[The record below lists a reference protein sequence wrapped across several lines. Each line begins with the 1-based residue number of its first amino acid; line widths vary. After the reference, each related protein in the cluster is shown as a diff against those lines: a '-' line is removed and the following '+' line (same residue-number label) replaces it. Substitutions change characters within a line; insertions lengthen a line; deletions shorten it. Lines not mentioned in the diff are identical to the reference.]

1 MNEEDKELS
10 LTDQVKNL
18 FFYKDDKKTLDPRK
32 IAGIL
37 GLGVGASGILE
48 PPDTTVGYQGGI
60 PTYTAVRSPVTNF
73 DYGRRPGSGGR
84 RYFSDITYVP
94 EGGDV
99 GEAIT
104 AADAQANQLGIMNMM
119 NPYSAPPLMAFAEIS
134 DYKKKPDI
142 TPEEDYKEDDMGPYM
157 LDKNKPI
164 PGYSGLLGLKG
175 LADGGLAGYKKDGFI
190 GFVSDAYEGA
200 KDYITSGLESLGNMF
215 TADSGPNK
223 GKNFFGATEYTYPGG
238 ITLST
243 PQDKPDNIQDFFG
256 YKQKYGEGDLA
267 KSAGYVDILD
277 PSTYGN
283 ASSEEAA
290 AQRAAFNKLTFDD
303 QQRIMGTYQKD
314 PFSSGDDE
322 ERRSK
327 EYSAYKRAA
336 GGRGAKHA
344 RAESFMGGSQYED
357 TKARAAAGADIDM
370 DVYNQQ
376 LQGKIVN
383 GITVVG
389 YTDTSG
395 NFVPLTKNDAD
406 RALAEGIVN
415 IEGSDKTEGPEP
427 TSKEITSTVSSS
439 PFTATVDTFI
449 QQVQSGANIQA
460 QIAAHEDA
468 LSDNPTEGNPYANKN
483 FNTNM
488 LRQRLM
494 ILQQLAQYKPD
505 ELTKNRN
512 NIITTLNE
520 MAGLSGQSGIKEG
533 GKIKGYAVG
542 GMPDSGL
549 LKSSEDGMGDTIP
562 AQVQGQ
568 PINLAGGEYI
578 MDAEIVSMLGNGNTD
593 AGAKVL
599 DEFRETV
606 RRAKHGGEDQGD
618 QINPENFMS
627 RLAQTGVA

>member
-1 MNEEDKELS
+1 
-10 LTDQVKNL
+10 
-18 FFYKDDKKTLDPRK
+18 
-32 IAGIL
+32 
-37 GLGVGASGILE
+37 
-48 PPDTTVGYQGGI
+48 
-60 PTYTAVRSPVTNF
+60 
-73 DYGRRPGSGGR
+73 
-84 RYFSDITYVP
+84 
-94 EGGDV
+94 
-99 GEAIT
+99 
-104 AADAQANQLGIMNMM
+104 
-119 NPYSAPPLMAFAEIS
+119 
-134 DYKKKPDI
+134 
-142 TPEEDYKEDDMGPYM
+142 
-157 LDKNKPI
+157 
-164 PGYSGLLGLKG
+164 
-175 LADGGLAGYKKDGFI
+175 
-190 GFVSDAYEGA
+190 
-200 KDYITSGLESLGNMF
+200 
-215 TADSGPNK
+215 
-223 GKNFFGATEYTYPGG
+223 
-238 ITLST
+238 
-243 PQDKPDNIQDFFG
+243 
-256 YKQKYGEGDLA
+256 
-267 KSAGYVDILD
+267 
-277 PSTYGN
+277 
-283 ASSEEAA
+283 
-290 AQRAAFNKLTFDD
+290 
-303 QQRIMGTYQKD
+303 
-314 PFSSGDDE
+314 
-322 ERRSK
+322 
-327 EYSAYKRAA
+327 
-336 GGRGAKHA
+336 
-344 RAESFMGGSQYED
+344 MGGSQYED

-376 LQGKIVN
+376 LQGKNVN

-415 IEGSDKTEGPEP
+415 MEGSDKTEGPEP
-427 TSKEITSTVSSS
+427 TSKEITSAVSSS
-439 PFTATVDTFI
+439 PFTGTVDTFI

-512 NIITTLNE
+512 SIITTLNE

-533 GKIKGYAVG
+533 GKVKGYAVG

-578 MDAEIVSMLGNGNTD
+578 MHAEIVSMLGNGNTD

>member
-48 PPDTTVGYQGGI
+48 PPDTPVGYQGGI

-94 EGGDV
+94 EGGDIS
-99 GEAIT
+99 EAIT
-104 AADAQANQLGIMNMM
+104 SADTQANQLGIMNMM
-119 NPYSAPPLMAFAEIS
+119 NPYSAPPLMAFAETS
-134 DYKKKPDI
+134 NYKKKVPD
-142 TPEEDYKEDDMGPYM
+142 TALEEGFEGLSEDDMGPYM

-164 PGYSGLLGLKG
+164 PGYSGLFGLKG

-215 TADSGPNK
+215 SGDGSNDSNK
-223 GKNFFGATEYTYPGG
+223 PSEALTEYQEKYPEGG
-238 ITLST
+238 SGFGNVLSLSDLKT
-243 PQDKPDNIQDFFG
+243 TFTG
-256 YKQKYGEGDLA
+256 GD
-267 KSAGYVDILD
+267 
-277 PSTYGN
+277 PGN
-283 ASSEEAA
+283 Q
-290 AQRAAFNKLTFDD
+290 AQREAYNKITDPTEKAKASMPGFVDTVN
-303 QQRIMGTYQKD
+303 MGG
-314 PFSSGDDE
+314 SDDE
-322 ERRSK
+322 ELRDK
-327 EYSAYKRAA
+327 AYYAYKRAA
-336 GGRGAKHA
+336 GGSGRSDA
-344 RAESFMGGSQYED
+344 RAEYFKGGSKYD
-357 TKARAAAGADIDM
+357 IAAANPQDHNM

-376 LQGKIVN
+376 LQGKNVN

-389 YTDTSG
+389 FTDTSG

-406 RALAEGIVN
+406 RALAEGIVDM
-415 IEGSDKTEGPEP
+415 EGSDKTMEGLETAFAPGDLP
-427 TSKEITSTVSSS
+427 SAVSSS

-512 NIITTLNE
+512 SIITTLNE